1 VVADVAV
8 WQGAFTENRQA
19 ASPAR
24 NPFRIFI
31 KGDTSSDFPI
41 AIFPV
46 RDLRR
51 MNETGTGHDDLGQ
64 MVIRC
69 GMLPWGLSLTQRA
82 AAALRATRSN
92 PLA

>member
-1 VVADVAV
+1 
-8 WQGAFTENRQA
+8 
-19 ASPAR
+19 
-24 NPFRIFI
+24 
-31 KGDTSSDFPI
+31 
-41 AIFPV
+41 
-46 RDLRR
+46 